1 MGTRVQSQVVIVG
14 AGGAGDAAAF
24 ALRKHDFDG
33 RIALV
38 GADPHRP
45 YERPYLSKQYLRD
58 EIPVE
63 RVFLHPA
70 EEYERQRIE
79 LLPDRRVV
87 EVSHGDKAVVLDD
100 DHRLHFDTLIL
111 ATGGIP
117 RWLPDVPRLS
127 NVFILRTL
135 DDSTAIK
142 QALMESQR
150 MLLLGAGFIGAE
162 VAASARVEGKEVL
175 VVEVAPVPLGR
186 ALGQEMG
193 EICARIHRSRGVDLR
208 TSTSVTRWRTNRDRV
223 VGVELSD
230 GSREEIDAVLVA
242 IGIEADIELARGLGL
257 ELGLGGVLVDEA
269 LRAAPDI
276 FCAGDIAAHL
286 HPVFGRHV
294 RVEHWQVAQKQ
305 GAACGAAVATEPKP
319 YEELPWFW
327 SDQYDINLQYLGNA
341 QDFDQTVWRG
351 DPESERFSVFYLK
364 GGVVEAVLSV
374 NDGRTGRHSR
384 ELIRRRLRVDPGVL
398 SDPTSD
404 LRELARARA

>member
-14 AGGAGDAAAF
+14 AGAAGDAAAF
-24 ALRKHDFDG
+24 ALRKNDFDG
-33 RIALV
+33 SIALI

-58 EIPVE
+58 EIPAE
-63 RVFLHPA
+63 RVFLHPP

-79 LLPDRRVV
+79 LLSGRRVV
-87 EVSHGDKAVVLDD
+87 EVTRGDKAVVLDD
-100 DHRLHFDTLIL
+100 GRRLHFDTLIL

-127 NVFILRTL
+127 NTFTLRTL
-135 DDSTAIK
+135 DDSAAIK
-142 QALMESQR
+142 QTLMESR
-150 MLLLGAGFIGAE
+150 KMLLLGAGFIGAE
-162 VAASARVEGKEVL
+162 VAASARVKGKEVL

-193 EICARIHRSRGVDLR
+193 EIYARIHRSRGVDLR
-208 TSTSVTRWRTNRDRV
+208 TNTSVARWLTDRDRV
-223 VGVELSD
+223 IGVELSD

-286 HPVFGRHV
+286 HPVFGRHL

-305 GAACGAAVATEPKP
+305 GAACGAALAGEPKP

-341 QDFDQTVWRG
+341 HDFDQTVWRG

-364 GGVVEAVLSV
+364 GGVVDAVLSV

-384 ELIRRRLRVDPGVL
+384 ELIRRRVRVAPRVL
-398 SDPTSD
+398 SDLTSD
-404 LRELARARA
+404 LRELARA